1 MKVYIVTLLAFV
13 LVTLLICVLARFSPN
28 QWEEPDACVK
38 DPEELSNQFNLS
50 NSSWFVIGA
59 LMQQG
64 SDIVPISLCVR
75 QEEMPP
81 LSSVLTVFILQVCL
95 RDVVLLCLDHDCF
108 LHS

>member
-1 MKVYIVTLLAFV
+1 MA
-13 LVTLLICVLARFSPN
+13 VTLLIFVLARFSPN

-38 DPEELSNQFNLS
+38 DPEEYSNQFNLS

-75 QEEMPP
+75 
-81 LSSVLTVFILQVCL
+81 
-95 RDVVLLCLDHDCF
+95 
-108 LHS
+108 